1 MSQCEYKRRFSPENH
16 CYEYQYVHGGSLFL
30 SAKAFGKQLLGK
42 TAKTFTIPTK
52 TTAIPAGGQE
62 TVKLLQQQFQGSS
75 PKNGLT
81 TEERIQRLLRGGRIR

>member
-1 MSQCEYKRRFSPENH
+1 MNTNTFTVEVCF
-16 CYEYQYVHGGSLFL
+16 YQQ
-30 SAKAFGKQLLGK
+30 KLLGNNYLVK
-42 TAKTFTIPTK
+42 PQKPPPSPTK